1 MCHPPR
7 TSGKA
12 HSTVVHM
19 AVLSAGSGRLGEGKR
34 KLGSDWFLEVITELH
49 KNKRSLLGRL
59 ENEIGYINAAS
70 KDDSRKIILQ
80 ICRYFVYYY
89 V

>member
-19 AVLSAGSGRLGEGKR
+19 AVLSAGSGQLEGKR